1 MNTIHNTIYICA
13 CIYVGNT
20 YMYYT
25 CMHVYLHNM
34 FMYIIH
40 SPKHYILT
48 LKIRDIRLVLPVFP
62 ASLSA
67 LTTEEIFSYIR
78 LLD

>member
-1 MNTIHNTIYICA
+1 
-13 CIYVGNT
+13 
-20 YMYYT
+20 
-25 CMHVYLHNM
+25 MHVYLHNM